1 MGVMEREKRT
11 VSAMIELYCRGIHLS
26 ERELCEDCDQ
36 LLQYALG
43 RLDRCSFGADKPICA
58 NCPVH
63 CYNAVMR
70 ARIRDV
76 MKYAG
81 PKMVLRH
88 PVLAVGHLLDKRKKP
103 KASSGK

>member
-1 MGVMEREKRT
+1 MSVMEREKRT
-11 VSAMIELYCRGIHLS
+11 VSAMIELYCRAVHSS

-36 LLQYALG
+36 LRQYALS
-43 RLDRCSFGADKPICA
+43 RLDRCSFGVDKPICA

-63 CYNAVMR
+63 CYNAEMR
-70 ARIRDV
+70 ERIRDV

-81 PKMVLRH
+81 PKMVLHH

-103 KASSGK
+103 NRA